1 MCKIVLTNVYVFVAG
16 EILYIS
22 FYQITE
28 YKICVEEAFYMNT
41 PIILTNISQHN
52 RKTVFLFFA

>member
-28 YKICVEEAFYMNT
+28 YKYNVCVEEAFYMNQGFIKSLHEYT
-41 PIILTNISQHN
+41 YNIN
-52 RKTVFLFFA
+52 K

>member
-28 YKICVEEAFYMNT
+28 YKYNVCVEEAFYMNQGF
-41 PIILTNISQHN
+41 INIVL
-52 RKTVFLFFA
+52 RYFV